1 MSATELKK
9 VFNLYQRKSGSSITE
24 TSKKLDWASS
34 KLGLFLTGA
43 RKISVEDA
51 IVAAN
56 FFNVDPREI
65 KPDCV
70 MPQVLRIRVDHV
82 TSGNPPHALYRDF
95 PIPNLVRF
103 CIYVDHPLVVE
114 KGEDAVDDEY
124 QEKAFLPKNSY
135 ITCNA
140 KDEPIPQSTTWPIT
154 RAPSWILKK
163 DDRFRI
169 IKNVVAPKKSGWEV
183 LGYIVSIRYF

>member
-1 MSATELKK
+1 MTEIKLKQ
-9 VFNLYQRKSGSSITE
+9 VFDHYQRKTGLSITE
-24 TSKKLDWASS
+24 TSKKIGWSAS

-43 RKISVEDA
+43 RKISAEDA

-56 FFNVDPREI
+56 FFNVDPRAI

-70 MPQVLRIRVDHV
+70 MPQVLRIKVSHLA
-82 TSGNPPHALYRDF
+82 SGNAPLSEYRDF

-103 CIYVDHPLVVE
+103 CIYVDHPLLVE

-135 ITCNA
+135 ITCNH
-140 KDEPIPQSTTWPIT
+140 KNEPIPQSTIWPIT

-163 DDRFRI
+163 DNRFRV
-169 IKNVVAPKKSGWEV
+169 IKNAVAPRKSGWEV

>member
-1 MSATELKK
+1 MSAKELKK
-9 VFNLYQRKSGSSITE
+9 VFKKYQRKSGHSITE
-24 TSKKLDWASS
+24 TSKKLGWSSS

-56 FFNVDPREI
+56 FFNTDPREI

-70 MPQVLRIRVDHV
+70 MPQVLRVKVSHV
-82 TSGNPPHALYRDF
+82 VSGNAPLHEYRDF

-103 CIYVDHPLVVE
+103 CIYVDHPLAVE
-114 KGEDAVDDEY
+114 RGDDAVDDEY
-124 QEKAFLPKNSY
+124 QDNAFLPKNSY
-135 ITCNA
+135 ITCNH
-140 KDEPIPQSTTWPIT
+140 KNEPLPQSTIWPIT

-163 DDRFRI
+163 DNRFRV
-169 IKNVVAPKKSGWEV
+169 IKNVLAPRKSGWEV
-183 LGYIVSIRYF
+183 LGYIISIRYF